1 MTISTLIKCVKSP
14 VIILTVCALLLLPLT
29 EFAGL
34 TTTTAS
40 EILIYAIAALG
51 FNLLLGYTGL
61 VSFGHGIFFGV
72 AAYAASIIQVQLMP
86 EFIIP
91 PMILSVV
98 FTTLVG
104 AGIGFLSLRL
114 SGVYFSLL
122 TLSFAAMTFYI
133 IYRWTSFTG
142 GEDGYGGMQRTSL
155 FGVNLDDQ
163 TAFFYLILVVFIL
176 AVFLLWRVVNSP
188 FGSVLK
194 GIRENSQRASFI
206 GYDVRKYRLI
216 AFTLSAFFVGIAGS
230 MFPFLKYYIGA
241 ELVHVHH
248 SGEILALTILGGS
261 RHFIG
266 PALGALF
273 FILFRELLSEYT
285 ASWQLL
291 FGLMFMGFVL
301 FSPKGLMGLGEVL
314 LAPLLKK
321 KGKAAMTARVMPA
334 MTREV
339 PACLR
344 NLEHPVAEQ
353 PIFECRDVAKYFGN
367 FSAVDGVSLSVK
379 DKSLQALIGPNG
391 AGKTSLFN
399 LLSGEYQRDKGGLYF
414 LGQELTDT
422 TPEALSRQGIAR
434 SFQITNVFPELPV
447 VENIRLAVQS
457 RHPQAMNL
465 WTNAL
470 SFDSVNRNTSELIEF
485 LGLKGLEEIVASD
498 LSYGGQRLLEIGL
511 AVATQP
517 RVLLLDE
524 PLVGLAAQERERIIA
539 LIKSL
544 AEFTAVLLIEHDI
557 DRVFEFSDHVT
568 VMNQAKVLVSGTPD
582 EMRNDEQVQVAYL
595 GSGNALIARQSSD
608 NLTRQINPKDILL
621 NVEGIDTFYGKSHI
635 LNDVSFNVCKGEVVA
650 LLGRNGAGKSS
661 TLKSVMGIAPI
672 SKGRITFNGKEIQ
685 DMSPEQVACLGI
697 GLVPQGR
704 RLFANLTVEENLN
717 VGGLRRTG
725 TDGVTWSR
733 ERIFEQFPRIK
744 ERLHSRADTLSG
756 GEQQMV
762 AIARALSGN
771 VQMILMDE
779 PFEGLSPTMIEE
791 LFKSINSLRNEVSV
805 VIIEHQLDLVLALAD
820 RAFIL
825 DRGSISHEGPTKPL
839 LDDLAYRKEKLWV

>member
-1 MTISTLIKCVKSP
+1 VISFIKSP
-14 VIILTVCALLLLPLT
+14 VLILTICGLLLLPLT
-29 EFAGL
+29 EWTGL

-86 EFIIP
+86 GFIIP
-91 PMILSVV
+91 PMILSIL
-98 FTTLVG
+98 FTTLIGV
-104 AGIGFLSLRL
+104 GIGFLSLRL

-142 GEDGYGGMQRTSL
+142 GEDGYGGMERPTM
-155 FGVNLDDQ
+155 FGVDLNDQ
-163 TAFFYLILVVFIL
+163 TAFFYLVLVVFVIT
-176 AVFLLWRVVNSP
+176 VFVLWRVVNSP

-194 GIRENSQRASFI
+194 AIRENSQRTAFI
-206 GYDVRKYRLI
+206 GYDVRRYRLI
-216 AFTLSAFFVGIAGS
+216 SFTLSAFFVGIAGS

-261 RHFIG
+261 RHFMG

-291 FGLMFMGFVL
+291 FGLMFMGFIL
-301 FSPKGLMGLGEVL
+301 FSPKGLMGLAEVTF
-314 LAPLLKK
+314 APLFRKK
-321 KGKAAMTARVMPA
+321 SKAAMTARVVPQMA
-334 MTREV
+334 REV
-339 PACLR
+339 PEFLR
-344 NLEHPVAEQ
+344 NTDHAPSEADTPSESA
-353 PIFECRDVAKYFGN
+353 IFECRDIAKHFGN
-367 FSAVDGVSLSVK
+367 FTAVNNVSLQVK

-399 LLSGEYQRDKGGLYF
+399 LLSGEYQGDSGELYLDSKS
-414 LGQELTDT
+414 LGNTSPD
-422 TPEALSRQGIAR
+422 ALSHHGVAR
-434 SFQITNVFPELPV
+434 SFQITNVFPELTV
-447 VENIRLAVQS
+447 AENIRLAVQS

-465 WTNAL
+465 WSNTR
-470 SFDSVNRNTSELIEF
+470 SFEEIQGNTADLIEF
-485 LGLKGLEEIVASD
+485 LGLNGLEEVIASD

-524 PLVGLAAQERERIIA
+524 PLVGLAAQERERIIL

-544 AEFTAVLLIEHDI
+544 SEYTAVLLIEHDI
-557 DRVFEFSDHVT
+557 DRVFEFSDYVT
-568 VMNQAKVLVSGTPD
+568 VMNDGAVLVSGTPD
-582 EMRNDEQVQVAYL
+582 EVRTNEKVQTAYL
-595 GSGNALIARQSSD
+595 GSGNALITQQADSNQERLIDHSK
-608 NLTRQINPKDILL
+608 RLL
-621 NVEGIDTFYGKSHI
+621 EVEGIDTFYGKSHI
-635 LNDVSFNVCKGEVVA
+635 LNNVS
-650 LLGRNGAGKSS
+650 
-661 TLKSVMGIAPI
+661 
-672 SKGRITFNGKEIQ
+672 
-685 DMSPEQVACLGI
+685 SPEQIACLGI

-704 RLFANLTVEENLN
+704 RLFTNLTVAENLKI
-717 VGGLRRTG
+717 GGLKRTSG
-725 TDGVTWSR
+725 DGVAWPL
-733 ERIFEQFPRIK
+733 ERIFEQFPRIN
-744 ERLHSRADTLSG
+744 ERFHSRADTLSG

-771 VQMILMDE
+771 VQMLLMDE

-791 LFKSINSLRNEVSV
+791 LFKSVNSLRDEVSI

-825 DRGSISHEGPTKPL
+825 DRGSITHEGPTKPL
-839 LDDLAYRKEKLWV
+839 LEDLSYRKEKLWV

>member
-1 MTISTLIKCVKSP
+1 MMTYIKSP
-14 VIILTVCALLLLPLT
+14 VFILGVCGLLMLPLT
-29 EFAGL
+29 QWTGL

-72 AAYAASIIQVQLMP
+72 AAYAASIIQVKLMP
-86 EFIIP
+86 GFIIP
-91 PMILSVV
+91 PMILSIL
-98 FTTLVG
+98 FTTLIG
-104 AGIGFLSLRL
+104 AGIGYLSLRL

-142 GEDGYGGMQRTSL
+142 GEDGYGGMERPTM
-155 FGVNLDDQ
+155 FGVDLNDQ
-163 TAFFYLILVVFIL
+163 TAFFYLVFI
-176 AVFLLWRVVNSP
+176 VFVITVFVLWRVVNSP

-194 GIRENSQRASFI
+194 GIRENSQRTAFI
-206 GYDVRKYRLI
+206 GYDVRKYRI
-216 AFTLSAFFVGIAGS
+216 VAFTLSAFFVAIAGS
-230 MFPFLKYYIGA
+230 LFPFLKYYIGA

-261 RHFIG
+261 RHFMG

-273 FILFRELLSEYT
+273 FIMFRELLSEYT

-301 FSPKGLMGLGEVL
+301 FSPKGLMGLAEVIF
-314 LAPLLKK
+314 APFFTKK
-321 KGKAAMTARVMPA
+321 NKAAMAARVIPKMA
-334 MTREV
+334 REV
-339 PACLR
+339 PEYLR
-344 NLEHPVAEQ
+344 NSAYPSTTSAL
-353 PIFECRDVAKYFGN
+353 FECRDMAKQFGN
-367 FSAVDGVSLSVK
+367 FSAVDDVSLQVK

-399 LLSGEYQRDKGGLYF
+399 LLSGEYQQDSGGLYF
-414 LGQELTDT
+414 QGKELIDT
-422 TPEALSRQGIAR
+422 SPDALSRHGIAR
-434 SFQITNVFPELPV
+434 SFQITNVFPDLSV

-465 WTNAL
+465 WANIG
-470 SFDSVNRNTSELIEF
+470 SFDGINRDTAELIEF
-485 LGLKGLEEIVASD
+485 LGLEGLEDIIASD

-511 AVATQP
+511 AVATKP

-524 PLVGLAAQERERIIA
+524 PLVGLAAQERERIIV

-557 DRVFEFSDHVT
+557 DRVFEFSDYVT
-568 VMNQAKVLVSGTPD
+568 VMNQAQVLVSGTPN
-582 EMRNDEQVQVAYL
+582 EVRTNEQVQTAYL
-595 GSGNALIARQSSD
+595 GSGKALITKQSDSNESRYID
-608 NLTRQINPKDILL
+608 HNNTLL
-621 NVEGIDTFYGKSHI
+621 EVSGIDTFYGKSHI
-635 LNDVSFNVCKGEVVA
+635 LNDVSFNVSKGEVVA

-661 TLKSVMGIAPI
+661 TLKSIMGIAPI
-672 SKGRITFNGKEIQ
+672 SKGRITFNGIDIQ
-685 DMSPEQVACLGI
+685 GLSPEQVACLGI

-704 RLFANLTVEENLN
+704 RLFANLTVEENLKI
-717 VGGLRRTG
+717 GGLKRTG
-725 TDGVTWSR
+725 SDGVTWSM

-791 LFKSINSLRNEVSV
+791 LFESINGLRSEVSI

-825 DRGSISHEGPTKPL
+825 DRGAISHEGPTKPL
-839 LDDLAYRKEKLWV
+839 LEDLTYRKEKLWV